1 MSNLSIVNGGAGP
14 SVPPSSR
21 SVQPSPQSLPDGGEV
36 LPQAEQTEAN
46 SAAVADIAD
55 TVEKAVERLSEVAS
69 SFQRNLAFSVNKDTG
84 DTVIVVSDTETNEVI
99 RQIPSEFSVQLAQ
112 NLESLIET
120 FELDGG
126 LAVDQAISV
135 LSGGSKGNILDA
147 SA

>member
-1 MSNLSIVNGGAGP
+1 MSNLSIINGGGGP

-21 SVQPSPQSLPDGGEV
+21 SVQPSQQSLPDGGEV
-36 LPQAEQTEAN
+36 LPQTEQTETI
-46 SAAVADIAD
+46 SAAVADVAD

-112 NLESLIET
+112 NLDRLIET